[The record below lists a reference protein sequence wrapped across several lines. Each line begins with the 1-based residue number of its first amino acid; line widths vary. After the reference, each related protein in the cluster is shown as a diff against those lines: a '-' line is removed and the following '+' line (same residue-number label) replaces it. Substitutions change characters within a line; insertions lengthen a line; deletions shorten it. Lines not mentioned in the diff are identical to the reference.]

1 MANRPAAEVLVT
13 ADLVRELLREQHPD
27 LAGLPLKVVAEGWDN
42 FIFRLGT
49 ELAVRLPRREVAAE
63 LARNEQRWLPRLLSD
78 RPDAGPQAQAE
89 AQMQASALRFAAA
102 PVRSGEPSSSYPW
115 HWSITS
121 WVEGTVAAHTPFG
134 DRTPAA
140 EELADFVLAFQQPA
154 PEDAPHNPVRGGAL
168 RDRDSALQQR
178 LAALDLPTADL
189 PAAELLT
196 LWQELRDQPA
206 WDGPALWLH
215 GDLHAANLV
224 LGTRRDLAAVL
235 DFGDLGSGDPATDLA
250 AAWLVFDRYGRRV
263 FQNRINAARP
273 TSDATWQRARGWALC
288 IGAAMAVHSDD
299 DSVFQT
305 MGHQV
310 LHSVLVDRGTR
321 LAGGAR

>member
-1 MANRPAAEVLVT
+1 MANRPAAEVLMT
-13 ADLVRELLREQHPD
+13 ADLVRELLSEQHPD
-27 LAGLPLKVVAEGWDN
+27 LAGLPLYAVAEGWDN
-42 FIFRLGT
+42 FIFRLGN
-49 ELAVRLPRREVAAE
+49 ELAVRLPRREAAAQ
-63 LARNEQRWLPRLLSD
+63 LARNEQLWLPRLLSD
-78 RPDAGPQAQAE
+78 QPDAGPQPRAD
-89 AQMQASALRFAAA
+89 ASALRFAAA

-115 HWSITS
+115 HWSITP
-121 WVEGTVAAHTPFG
+121 WAEGTVAA
-134 DRTPAA
+134 RTPLGERTPTA
-140 EELADFVLAFQQPA
+140 EDLADFVLAFQQPA
-154 PEDAPHNPVRGGAL
+154 PGDAPHNPVRGGAL
-168 RDRDSALQQR
+168 RDRDGALQQR
-178 LAALDLPTADL
+178 LASLELPTADL
-189 PAAELLT
+189 LA

-224 LGTRRDLAAVL
+224 VGPGKKLAAVL

-310 LHSVLVDRGTR
+310 LHSVLVDHGTR

>member
-13 ADLVRELLREQHPD
+13 TDLVRELLREQHPD
-27 LAGLPLKVVAEGWDN
+27 LASLPLKAVAEGWDN
-42 FIFRLGT
+42 FIFRLGS
-49 ELAVRLPRREVAAE
+49 ELTVRLPRREAAAH

-78 RPDAGPQAQAE
+78 RPDAGPQAH
-89 AQMQASALRFAAA
+89 ASALRFAAA

-115 HWSITS
+115 HWSITT
-121 WVEGTVAAHTPFG
+121 WTEGTVAAHTSLG

-140 EELADFVLAFQQPA
+140 EDLADFVLAFQQPA

-168 RDRDSALQQR
+168 RDRDSPLQQR
-178 LAALDLPTADL
+178 LASLDLPTQDFLA
-189 PAAELLT
+189 
-196 LWQELRDQPA
+196 LWQELRDLPA

-224 LGTRRDLAAVL
+224 MGPDKKLAAVL

-310 LHSVLVDRGTR
+310 LHSVLVDHGTR